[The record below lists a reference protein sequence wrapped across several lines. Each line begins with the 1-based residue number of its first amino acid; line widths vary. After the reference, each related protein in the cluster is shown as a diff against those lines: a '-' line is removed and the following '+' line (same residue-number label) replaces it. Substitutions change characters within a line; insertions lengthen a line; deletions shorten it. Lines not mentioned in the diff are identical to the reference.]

1 MNNLFALYGYE
12 LKKLVQKKLVWV
24 SFLVCTAAIAFSI
37 LSPLFGTYY
46 ADGVAISTNYEQH
59 LIDQAYRK
67 ALGGKLIDQSLL
79 EETLAA
85 YGMLAIETNYVL
97 TEEYQTYARPYSEIF
112 NLIRAWT
119 GMNKATAVPWVP
131 DEDALY
137 AAMMGQFEASAANN
151 RLSEGEIA
159 YWRGKA
165 ETLTTPIVYQIQE
178 AYRIILENFL
188 TVGLMM
194 LLFAAIALS
203 SSFPDERTHRTDQLV
218 LCTANGKRRLYWVKL
233 LAGITMGFVGALLM
247 TALTWVLCL
256 CIYGSEGFDTAIQ
269 ISFSHTNYADNI
281 TIGQACLI
289 AYGCLLATAILISV
303 FVMFLSELF
312 HSSIAAI
319 SIITSMILAGML
331 VQPSAEYRIL
341 GQIWDYLPTC
351 FLAMWNT
358 FDLRLVSLFGM
369 YFTSYQIVPLIYIA
383 VAALLAWLGSRIYC
397 HRQISGR

>member
-67 ALGGKLIDQSLL
+67 ALSGKLIDQSLL

-85 YGMLAIETNYVL
+85 YGNLAIETNYVL

-119 GMNKATAVPWVP
+119 GMNKATVVQWVP
-131 DEDALY
+131 DEAALY

-151 RLSEGEIA
+151 RLTEEEVA

-165 ETLTTPIVYQIQE
+165 ETLTTPIVYQFQE
-178 AYRIILENFL
+178 AYRIILDNFL
-188 TVGLMM
+188 TAGFMM
-194 LLFAAIALS
+194 LLFAAVALS
-203 SSFPDERTHRTDQLV
+203 SSFPDEHTHRTDQLV
-218 LCTANGKRRLYWVKL
+218 LCTANGKNLLYWVKL
-233 LAGITMGFVGALLM
+233 FAGITMGFVGALLM

-256 CIYGSEGFDTAIQ
+256 CIYGSQGFDTAIQ

-319 SIITSMILAGML
+319 SITTSMILAGML